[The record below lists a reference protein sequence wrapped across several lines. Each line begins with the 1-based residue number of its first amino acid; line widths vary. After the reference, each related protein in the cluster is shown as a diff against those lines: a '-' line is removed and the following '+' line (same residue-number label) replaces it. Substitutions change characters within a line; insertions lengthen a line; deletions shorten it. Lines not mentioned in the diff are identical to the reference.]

1 MKIKQFHE
9 YSELD
14 DPVVVQPTA
23 FGGEQKL
30 THLYLAQL
38 ATERYKSKLRWNTDE
53 RGWHCFDNE
62 SGMWQ
67 RIGTEQIIALLIVT
81 LSEMRSI
88 EAEKIKISGSTRG
101 SVIKEIERAE
111 NSGFPLG
118 SMFGIAPTIRHG
130 FDVLQRILFE
140 WHCWFNLSH
149 SLSLDLSFRCGIN
162 AIEKHCS

>member
-67 RIGTEQIIALLIVT
+67 RIGTEQIIALLIFWVT
-81 LSEMRSI
+81 GWKKRLNR
-88 EAEKIKISGSTRG
+88 
-101 SVIKEIERAE
+101 
-111 NSGFPLG
+111 
-118 SMFGIAPTIRHG
+118 
-130 FDVLQRILFE
+130 
-140 WHCWFNLSH
+140 
-149 SLSLDLSFRCGIN
+149 SLDPSLTLKRCIVLM
-162 AIEKHCS
+162 AIGAKKMDLDLYQPQRVLIANLKSVDLESHFVML